1 MTISALPAT
10 FSPAP
15 AEATFEMKKTARS
28 RVTRYGSFALAGA
41 IALALAACTGGAGL
55 GTSIGPVDHSC
66 PNGNNCG
73 GGRSG

>member
-10 FSPAP
+10 FSPTRAG
-15 AEATFEMKKTARS
+15 ATFEKKNTIRS
-28 RVTRYGSFALAGA
+28 RGIRYGSFALAGA

-55 GTSIGPVDHSC
+55 GTAIGPVDHSC
-66 PNGNNCG
+66 ANGNNCG